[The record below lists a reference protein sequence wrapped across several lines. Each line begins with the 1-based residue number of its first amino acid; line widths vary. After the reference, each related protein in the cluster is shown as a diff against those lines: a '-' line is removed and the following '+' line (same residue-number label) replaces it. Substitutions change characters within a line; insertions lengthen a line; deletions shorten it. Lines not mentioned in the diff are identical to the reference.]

1 LDSGFLHY
9 KRERETDKEVFYL
22 MILSAA
28 KIWYSVGGMIMTNE
42 NRSDGKV
49 KVHPGTGHVDT
60 EGEQRYSP
68 TPSLT

>member
-1 LDSGFLHY
+1 
-9 KRERETDKEVFYL
+9 